1 MNSLLKKVCRSAL
14 KIVARPGSPFDRAYL
29 ADDVP
34 LSQVHQKWKS
44 YIGQLNKGDG
54 LRVLE
59 IGSREVTGPSMA
71 REQFANAKYIGFD
84 YYAGRNVDVVGDVHH
99 LSSYF
104 KDCERFDII
113 YTCACF
119 EHFAMPWIV
128 AEEISKMLKVG
139 GMLYVTT
146 HFSFKSHERPWN
158 FFQFSDMGL
167 RVLFSSSLGFECIEA
182 GMSTPMIG
190 RFSSL
195 ADKSLR
201 YTPIRGLYCGSEY
214 FGRKAQDVLSFDWH
228 QVALN
233 EVVAG
238 TVYPVPISSAS
249 I

>member
-1 MNSLLKKVCRSAL
+1 MKQLIKNVGRSSL
-14 KIVARPGSPFDRAYL
+14 KIVARIESVFDRAYL

-34 LSQVHQKWKS
+34 VSQVHQKWDN
-44 YIGQLNKGDG
+44 YVGQLNKGEG

-59 IGSREVTGPSMA
+59 IGSREVTGPSTA
-71 REQFANAKYIGFD
+71 REQFANGEYVGFD

-104 KDCERFDII
+104 NAGERFDII
-113 YTCACF
+113 YSRACL

-139 GMLYVTT
+139 GVLFVTT

-182 GMSTPMIG
+182 GMSTPMVG
-190 RFSSL
+190 RFSAL

-201 YTPIRGLYCGSEY
+201 YIPIRGLYSSSEY
-214 FGRKAQDVLSFDWH
+214 LGKKVRDVSSFDWH
-228 QVALN
+228 QVAVN
-233 EVVAG
+233 EIVAG
-238 TVYPVPISSAS
+238 TVYPAPE
-249 I
+249 